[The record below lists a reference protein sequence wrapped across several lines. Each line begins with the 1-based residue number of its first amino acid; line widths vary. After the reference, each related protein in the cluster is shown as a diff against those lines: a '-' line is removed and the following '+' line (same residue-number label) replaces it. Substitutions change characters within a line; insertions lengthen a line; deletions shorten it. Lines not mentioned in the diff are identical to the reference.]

1 MKYKSFYLLIMN
13 PNLQNPQNYRWI
25 ILAVC
30 FFTITFTNGLTLGGL
45 VVFDRELLNYLTEVT
60 GEEVLR
66 QDLKLKDAIT
76 LWSTAVF
83 AFLAGII
90 IDRIGV
96 RSLMMSGLL
105 ILSATFYFYAQSD
118 SLMDMYIIHIFQGL
132 VLSVSGMVINVIL
145 ISKWFNDNRGLAIGV
160 LLAGTSVGNGV
171 FPQINTYLLT
181 ISDGDWRQVMMW
193 LALIPLA
200 YIPVIFAL
208 IKEKP
213 EDVQANEKNYD
224 GDEFKTASIQTGFTL
239 EQTLS
244 SANFW
249 FLSVMAFCTFYS
261 ILAMIGHVFLML
273 DGQGYSPQVSATGVS
288 IIFIGGFIGK
298 VISGKLAEM
307 IGRKKVLVGG
317 VAMMLLG
324 SILLVSAIFYKNPLL
339 IWIGLSL
346 YGTGWGGLYTLI
358 QLLVADLFGLIAI
371 GKIMGVINIIDTIGG
386 GLGPI
391 ITAVIY
397 DSTQNYL
404 TPFLVICGLLT
415 VALVSSSMLKIDD
428 NAIEQ
433 SR

>member
-1 MKYKSFYLLIMN
+1 MNSTIKN
-13 PNLQNPQNYRWI
+13 PNNYRWI

-45 VVFDRELLNYLTEVT
+45 VVFDRELLNYLSEVT
-60 GEEVLR
+60 GGEILR
-66 QDLKLKDAIT
+66 QELKLKDAIT

-83 AFLAGII
+83 AFIAGII
-90 IDRIGV
+90 IDRVGV
-96 RSLMMSGLL
+96 RSLIVSGMFL
-105 ILSATFYFYAQSD
+105 LSATFYFYAKSD
-118 SLMDMYIIHIFQGL
+118 SLADMYIIHIFQGI
-132 VLSVSGMVINVIL
+132 VLSVSGMVINVVL

-160 LLAGTSVGNGV
+160 LLAGTSVGNGI

-200 YIPVIFAL
+200 YAPILFAL

-213 EDVQANEKNYD
+213 EDVETKEDNEAKND
-224 GDEFKTASIQTGFTL
+224 FKASSIEGGFTL
-239 EQTLS
+239 QQTLM

-273 DGQGYSPQVSATGVS
+273 DGEGYSPQISATGVS

-307 IGRKKVLVGG
+307 IGRKIVLVGG
-317 VAMMLLG
+317 VAMMLAG
-324 SILLVSAIFYKNPLL
+324 SLLIVSSIFYKNPLL
-339 IWIGLSL
+339 IWIGLTL

-404 TPFLVICGLLT
+404 MPFLVISALL
-415 VALVSSSMLKIDD
+415 VIALISSSMLKIDD
-428 NAIEQ
+428 EAIEQ
-433 SR
+433 NR

>member
-1 MKYKSFYLLIMN
+1 MNSTIKN
-13 PNLQNPQNYRWI
+13 PNNYRWI

-45 VVFDRELLNYLTEVT
+45 VVFDRELLNYLSEVT
-60 GEEVLR
+60 GGEILR
-66 QDLKLKDAIT
+66 QELKLKDAIT

-83 AFLAGII
+83 AFIAGII
-90 IDRIGV
+90 IDRVGV
-96 RSLMMSGLL
+96 RSLMVSGMFL
-105 ILSATFYFYAQSD
+105 LSATFYFYAKSD
-118 SLMDMYIIHIFQGL
+118 SLADMYIIHIFQGI
-132 VLSVSGMVINVIL
+132 VLSVSGMVINVVL

-160 LLAGTSVGNGV
+160 LLAGTSVGNGI

-200 YIPVIFAL
+200 YIPILFAF

-213 EDVQANEKNYD
+213 EDVEANEDNETKND
-224 GDEFKTASIQTGFTL
+224 FKASSIEGGFTL
-239 EQTLS
+239 QQTLM

-249 FLSVMAFCTFYS
+249 FISVMAFCTFYS

-273 DGQGYSPQVSATGVS
+273 DGEGYSPQISATGVS

-307 IGRKKVLVGG
+307 IGRKIVLVGG
-317 VAMMLLG
+317 VAMMLAG
-324 SILLVSAIFYKNPLL
+324 SLLIVSSIFYKNPLL
-339 IWIGLSL
+339 IWIGLTL

-397 DSTQNYL
+397 DSTQSYL
-404 TPFLVICGLLT
+404 LPFLVISALL
-415 VALVSSSMLKIDD
+415 VIALISSSMLKIDD
-428 NAIEQ
+428 EAIEQ

>member
-1 MKYKSFYLLIMN
+1 MYSLIKN
-13 PNLQNPQNYRWI
+13 PNNYRWI

-45 VVFDRELLNYLTEVT
+45 VVFDRELLDYLSEVT

-66 QDLKLKDAIT
+66 QELKLKDAIT

-83 AFLAGII
+83 AFIAGII
-90 IDRIGV
+90 IDRVGV
-96 RSLMMSGLL
+96 RALMISGMFL
-105 ILSATFYFYAQSD
+105 LSATFYYYAQSD
-118 SLMDMYIIHIFQGL
+118 SLTDMYIIHIFQGM
-132 VLSVSGMVINVIL
+132 VLSMSGMVINVVL

-160 LLAGTSVGNGV
+160 LLAGTSVGNGI

-181 ISDGDWRQVMMW
+181 ISDGDWRQVMIW

-200 YIPVIFAL
+200 YIPILFAF

-213 EDVQANEKNYD
+213 EDVAVKEDNQASND
-224 GDEFKTASIQTGFTL
+224 FKASSIEGGFTL
-239 EQTLS
+239 QQTLR

-273 DGQGYSPQVSATGVS
+273 DGEGYSPQISATGVS

-307 IGRKKVLVGG
+307 IGRKIVLVGG

-324 SILLVSAIFYKNPLL
+324 SLLIVSSIFYKNPLL
-339 IWIGLSL
+339 IWIGLTL

-404 TPFLVICGLLT
+404 LPFLVISALL
-415 VALVSSSMLKIDD
+415 VIALISSSMLKIDD
-428 NAIEQ
+428 KAIEQ

>member
-1 MKYKSFYLLIMN
+1 MIKN
-13 PNLQNPQNYRWI
+13 PNNYRWI

-45 VVFDRELLNYLTEVT
+45 VVFDRELLDYLSEVT

-66 QDLKLKDAIT
+66 QELKLKDAIT

-83 AFLAGII
+83 AFIAGII
-90 IDRIGV
+90 IDRVGV
-96 RSLMMSGLL
+96 RALMISGMFL
-105 ILSATFYFYAQSD
+105 LSATFYYYAQSD
-118 SLMDMYIIHIFQGL
+118 SLTDMYIIHIFQGM
-132 VLSVSGMVINVIL
+132 VLSMSGMVINVVL

-160 LLAGTSVGNGV
+160 LLAGTSVGNGI

-181 ISDGDWRQVMMW
+181 ISDGDWRQVMIW

-200 YIPVIFAL
+200 YIPVLFAF

-213 EDVQANEKNYD
+213 EDVAVKKDSQTSND
-224 GDEFKTASIQTGFTL
+224 FKASSIEGGFTL
-239 EQTLS
+239 QQTLR

-273 DGQGYSPQVSATGVS
+273 DGEGYSPQISATGVS

-307 IGRKKVLVGG
+307 IGRKIVLVGG

-324 SILLVSAIFYKNPLL
+324 SLLIVSSIFYKNPLL
-339 IWIGLSL
+339 IWIGLTL

-404 TPFLVICGLLT
+404 LPFLVISALL
-415 VALVSSSMLKIDD
+415 VIALISSSMLKIDD
-428 NAIEQ
+428 KAIEQ

>member
-45 VVFDRELLNYLTEVT
+45 VVFDRELLNYLSEVT
-60 GEEVLR
+60 GEEILR

-96 RSLMMSGLL
+96 RSLMMTGLL

-132 VLSVSGMVINVIL
+132 VLSMSGMVINVIL

-213 EDVQANEKNYD
+213 EDVQIEQNKHD
-224 GDEFKTASIQTGFTL
+224 GDEFKTASIQTGLTL

-324 SILLVSAIFYKNPLL
+324 SVLLVSAIFYKNPLL

-358 QLLVADLFGLIAI
+358 QLLVADLFGLVAI

>member
-1 MKYKSFYLLIMN
+1 MYSMIKN
-13 PNLQNPQNYRWI
+13 PNNYRWI

-45 VVFDRELLNYLTEVT
+45 VVFDRELLNYLSEVT
-60 GEEVLR
+60 GGEILR
-66 QDLKLKDAIT
+66 QELKLKDAIT

-83 AFLAGII
+83 AFIAGII
-90 IDRIGV
+90 IDRVGV
-96 RSLMMSGLL
+96 RSLMVSGMFL
-105 ILSATFYFYAQSD
+105 LSATFYFYAKSD
-118 SLMDMYIIHIFQGL
+118 SLADMYIIHIFQGI
-132 VLSVSGMVINVIL
+132 VLSVSGMVINVVL

-160 LLAGTSVGNGV
+160 LLAGTSVGNGI

-200 YIPVIFAL
+200 YAPILFAL

-213 EDVQANEKNYD
+213 EDVETKEDNEAKND
-224 GDEFKTASIQTGFTL
+224 FKASSIEGGFTL
-239 EQTLS
+239 QETLMS
-244 SANFW
+244 SNFW

-273 DGQGYSPQVSATGVS
+273 DGEGYSPQISATGVS

-307 IGRKKVLVGG
+307 IGRKIVLVGG
-317 VAMMLLG
+317 VAMMLAG
-324 SILLVSAIFYKNPLL
+324 SLLIVSSIFYKNPLL
-339 IWIGLSL
+339 IWIGLTL

-397 DSTQNYL
+397 DSTQSYL
-404 TPFLVICGLLT
+404 LPFLVISALL
-415 VALVSSSMLKIDD
+415 VIALISSSMLKIDD
-428 NAIEQ
+428 EAIEQ

>member
-1 MKYKSFYLLIMN
+1 MYSLIKK
-13 PNLQNPQNYRWI
+13 PNNYRWI

-45 VVFDRELLNYLTEVT
+45 VVFDRELLDYLSEVT

-66 QDLKLKDAIT
+66 QELKLKDAIT

-83 AFLAGII
+83 AFIAGII
-90 IDRIGV
+90 IDRVGV
-96 RSLMMSGLL
+96 RALMISGMFL
-105 ILSATFYFYAQSD
+105 LSATFYYYAQSD
-118 SLMDMYIIHIFQGL
+118 SLTDMYIIHIFQGM
-132 VLSVSGMVINVIL
+132 VLSMSGMVINVVL

-160 LLAGTSVGNGV
+160 LLAGTSVGNGI

-181 ISDGDWRQVMMW
+181 ISDGDWRQVMIW

-200 YIPVIFAL
+200 YIPILFTF

-213 EDVQANEKNYD
+213 EDLAVKEDNQASND
-224 GDEFKTASIQTGFTL
+224 FKASSIEGGFTL
-239 EQTLS
+239 QQTLR

-273 DGQGYSPQVSATGVS
+273 DGEGYSPQISATGVS

-307 IGRKKVLVGG
+307 IGRKIVLVGG

-324 SILLVSAIFYKNPLL
+324 SLLIVSSIFYKNPLL
-339 IWIGLSL
+339 IWIGLTL

-404 TPFLVICGLLT
+404 LPFLVISALL
-415 VALVSSSMLKIDD
+415 VIALISSSMLKIDD
-428 NAIEQ
+428 KAIEQ

>member
-1 MKYKSFYLLIMN
+1 MYSLIKN
-13 PNLQNPQNYRWI
+13 PNNYRWI

-45 VVFDRELLNYLTEVT
+45 VVFDRELLDYLSEVT

-66 QDLKLKDAIT
+66 QELKLKDAIT

-83 AFLAGII
+83 AFIAGII
-90 IDRIGV
+90 IDRVGV
-96 RSLMMSGLL
+96 RALMISGMFL
-105 ILSATFYFYAQSD
+105 LSATFYFYAQSD
-118 SLMDMYIIHIFQGL
+118 SLIDMYVIHIFQGM
-132 VLSVSGMVINVIL
+132 VLSMSGMVINVVL

-160 LLAGTSVGNGV
+160 LLAGTSVGNGI

-200 YIPVIFAL
+200 YIPVLLAF

-213 EDVQANEKNYD
+213 EDVAVKEDDQASND
-224 GDEFKTASIQTGFTL
+224 FKASSIEGGFTL
-239 EQTLS
+239 QQTLK

-273 DGQGYSPQVSATGVS
+273 DGQGYSPQISATGVS

-307 IGRKKVLVGG
+307 IGRKIVLVGG

-324 SILLVSAIFYKNPLL
+324 SLLIVSSIFYKNPLL
-339 IWIGLSL
+339 IWIGLTL

-404 TPFLVICGLLT
+404 LPFLVISALLLI
-415 VALVSSSMLKIDD
+415 ALISSSMLKIDD
-428 NAIEQ
+428 EAIEQ

>member
-1 MKYKSFYLLIMN
+1 MN
-13 PNLQNPQNYRWI
+13 SILKNPKNYRWI

-45 VVFDRELLNYLTEVT
+45 VVFDRELLDYLSEVT

-66 QDLKLKDAIT
+66 QELKLKDAIT

-83 AFLAGII
+83 AFIAGII
-90 IDRIGV
+90 IDRVGV
-96 RSLMMSGLL
+96 RALMMSGLL
-105 ILSATFYFYAQSD
+105 MLSATFYFYAKSD
-118 SLMDMYIIHIFQGL
+118 SLLDMYIIHIFQGM
-132 VLSVSGMVINVIL
+132 VLSMSGMVINVVL

-200 YIPVIFAL
+200 YIPVLFAF
-208 IKEKP
+208 IKESP
-213 EDVQANEKNYD
+213 EDVVIKEEDAGND
-224 GDEFKTASIQTGFTL
+224 FKSSSIESGLTL
-239 EQTLS
+239 QQTLVTP
-244 SANFW
+244 NFW

-273 DGQGYSPQVSATGVS
+273 DGEGYSPQVSATGVS

-307 IGRKKVLVGG
+307 IGRKIVLVGG
-317 VAMMLLG
+317 VAMMLAG
-324 SILLVSAIFYKNPLL
+324 SLLIVSAIFYKNPLL
-339 IWIGLSL
+339 IWIGLTL

-404 TPFLVICGLLT
+404 MPFLVISALLA
-415 VALVSSSMLKIDD
+415 VALISSSMLRIDD
-428 NAIEQ
+428 EAIEQ

>member
-1 MKYKSFYLLIMN
+1 MNSTIKN
-13 PNLQNPQNYRWI
+13 PNNYRWI

-45 VVFDRELLNYLTEVT
+45 VVFDRELLNYLSEVT
-60 GEEVLR
+60 GGEILR
-66 QDLKLKDAIT
+66 QELKLKDAIT

-83 AFLAGII
+83 AFIAGII
-90 IDRIGV
+90 IDRVGV
-96 RSLMMSGLL
+96 RSLMVSGMFL
-105 ILSATFYFYAQSD
+105 LSATFYFYAKSD
-118 SLMDMYIIHIFQGL
+118 SLADMYIIHIFQGI
-132 VLSVSGMVINVIL
+132 VLSVSGMVINVVL

-160 LLAGTSVGNGV
+160 LLAGTSVGNGI

-200 YIPVIFAL
+200 YAPILFAL

-213 EDVQANEKNYD
+213 EDVETKQDNEAKND
-224 GDEFKTASIQTGFTL
+224 FKASSIEGGFTL
-239 EQTLS
+239 QQTLMS
-244 SANFW
+244 SNFW

-273 DGQGYSPQVSATGVS
+273 DGEGYSPQISATGVS

-307 IGRKKVLVGG
+307 IGRKIVLVGG
-317 VAMMLLG
+317 VAMMLAG
-324 SILLVSAIFYKNPLL
+324 SLLIVSSIFYKNPLL
-339 IWIGLSL
+339 IWIGLTL

-404 TPFLVICGLLT
+404 MPFLVISALL
-415 VALVSSSMLKIDD
+415 VIALISSSMLKIDD
-428 NAIEQ
+428 EAIEQ
-433 SR
+433 NR

>member
-1 MKYKSFYLLIMN
+1 MIKN
-13 PNLQNPQNYRWI
+13 PNNYRWI

-45 VVFDRELLNYLTEVT
+45 VVFDRELLDYLSEVT

-66 QDLKLKDAIT
+66 QELKLKDAIT

-83 AFLAGII
+83 AFIAGII
-90 IDRIGV
+90 IDRVGV
-96 RSLMMSGLL
+96 RALMISGMFL
-105 ILSATFYFYAQSD
+105 LSATFYFYAQSD
-118 SLMDMYIIHIFQGL
+118 SLADMYVIHIFQGM
-132 VLSVSGMVINVIL
+132 VLSMSGMVINVVL

-160 LLAGTSVGNGV
+160 LLAGTSVGNGI

-181 ISDGDWRQVMMW
+181 ISDGDWRQVMIW

-200 YIPVIFAL
+200 YIPVLFAF

-213 EDVQANEKNYD
+213 EDVAVREDNQASND
-224 GDEFKTASIQTGFTL
+224 FKASSIEGGFTL
-239 EQTLS
+239 QQTLR

-273 DGQGYSPQVSATGVS
+273 DGEGYSRQISATGVS

-307 IGRKKVLVGG
+307 IGRKIVLVGG

-324 SILLVSAIFYKNPLL
+324 SLLIVSSIFYKNPLL
-339 IWIGLSL
+339 IWIGLTL

-404 TPFLVICGLLT
+404 LPFLVISALL
-415 VALVSSSMLKIDD
+415 VIALISSSMLKIDD
-428 NAIEQ
+428 KAIEQ

>member
-1 MKYKSFYLLIMN
+1 MYSIIKN
-13 PNLQNPQNYRWI
+13 PNNYRWI

-45 VVFDRELLNYLTEVT
+45 VVFDRELLDYLSEVT

-66 QDLKLKDAIT
+66 QELKLKDAIT

-83 AFLAGII
+83 AFIAGII
-90 IDRIGV
+90 IDRVGV
-96 RSLMMSGLL
+96 RALMISGMFL
-105 ILSATFYFYAQSD
+105 LSATFYYYAQSD
-118 SLMDMYIIHIFQGL
+118 SLTDMYIIHIFQGM
-132 VLSVSGMVINVIL
+132 VLSMSGMVINVVL

-160 LLAGTSVGNGV
+160 LLAGTSVGNGI

-181 ISDGDWRQVMMW
+181 ISDGDWRQVMIW

-200 YIPVIFAL
+200 YIPVLFAF

-213 EDVQANEKNYD
+213 EDVAVREDNQAKND
-224 GDEFKTASIQTGFTL
+224 FKASSIEGGFTL
-239 EQTLS
+239 QQTLR

-273 DGQGYSPQVSATGVS
+273 DGEGYSPQISATGVS

-307 IGRKKVLVGG
+307 IGRKIVLVGG

-324 SILLVSAIFYKNPLL
+324 SLLIVSSIFYKNPLL
-339 IWIGLSL
+339 IWIGLTL

-404 TPFLVICGLLT
+404 LPFLVISALL
-415 VALVSSSMLKIDD
+415 VIALISSSMLKIDD
-428 NAIEQ
+428 EAIEQ

>member
-1 MKYKSFYLLIMN
+1 MNSTIKN
-13 PNLQNPQNYRWI
+13 PNNYRWI

-45 VVFDRELLNYLTEVT
+45 VVFDRELLNYLSEVT
-60 GEEVLR
+60 GGEILR
-66 QDLKLKDAIT
+66 QELKLKDAIT

-83 AFLAGII
+83 AFIAGII
-90 IDRIGV
+90 IDRVGV
-96 RSLMMSGLL
+96 RSLMVSGMFL
-105 ILSATFYFYAQSD
+105 LSATFYFYAKSD
-118 SLMDMYIIHIFQGL
+118 SLADMYIIHIFQGI
-132 VLSVSGMVINVIL
+132 VLSVSGMVINVVL

-160 LLAGTSVGNGV
+160 LLAGTSVGNGI

-200 YIPVIFAL
+200 YAPILFAL

-213 EDVQANEKNYD
+213 EDVETKEDNEAKND
-224 GDEFKTASIQTGFTL
+224 FKASSIEGGFTL
-239 EQTLS
+239 QQTLM

-273 DGQGYSPQVSATGVS
+273 DGEGYSPQISATGVS

-298 VISGKLAEM
+298 IISGKLAEM
-307 IGRKKVLVGG
+307 IGRKIVLVGG
-317 VAMMLLG
+317 VAMMLAG
-324 SILLVSAIFYKNPLL
+324 SLLIVSSIFYKNPLL
-339 IWIGLSL
+339 IWIGLTL

-371 GKIMGVINIIDTIGG
+371 GKIMGVINVIDTIGG

-404 TPFLVICGLLT
+404 MPFLVISALL
-415 VALVSSSMLKIDD
+415 VIALISSSMLKIDD
-428 NAIEQ
+428 EAIEQ
-433 SR
+433 NR

>member
-1 MKYKSFYLLIMN
+1 MN
-13 PNLQNPQNYRWI
+13 SILKNPKNYRWI

-45 VVFDRELLNYLTEVT
+45 VVFDRELLDYLSEVT

-66 QDLKLKDAIT
+66 QELKLKDAIT

-83 AFLAGII
+83 AFIAGII
-90 IDRIGV
+90 IDRVGV
-96 RSLMMSGLL
+96 RALMMSGLL
-105 ILSATFYFYAQSD
+105 MLSATFYFYAKSD
-118 SLMDMYIIHIFQGL
+118 SLLDMYIIHIFQGM
-132 VLSVSGMVINVIL
+132 VLSMSGMVINVVL

-200 YIPVIFAL
+200 YIPVLFAF
-208 IKEKP
+208 IKESP
-213 EDVQANEKNYD
+213 EDVAIKEEDAGND
-224 GDEFKTASIQTGFTL
+224 FKSSSIESGLSLQ
-239 EQTLS
+239 QTLVTP
-244 SANFW
+244 NFW

-273 DGQGYSPQVSATGVS
+273 DGEGYSPQVSATGVS

-307 IGRKKVLVGG
+307 IGRKIVLVGG
-317 VAMMLLG
+317 VAMMLVG
-324 SILLVSAIFYKNPLL
+324 SLLIVSAIFYKNPLL
-339 IWIGLSL
+339 IWIGLTL

-404 TPFLVICGLLT
+404 MPFLVISALLA
-415 VALVSSSMLKIDD
+415 VALISSSMLRIDD
-428 NAIEQ
+428 EAIEQ

>member
-1 MKYKSFYLLIMN
+1 MNSTIKN
-13 PNLQNPQNYRWI
+13 PNNYRWI

-45 VVFDRELLNYLTEVT
+45 VVFDRELLNYLSEVT
-60 GEEVLR
+60 GGEILR
-66 QDLKLKDAIT
+66 QELKLKDAIT

-83 AFLAGII
+83 AFIAGII
-90 IDRIGV
+90 IDRVGV
-96 RSLMMSGLL
+96 RSLMVSGMFL
-105 ILSATFYFYAQSD
+105 LSATFYFYAKSD
-118 SLMDMYIIHIFQGL
+118 SLADMYIIHIFQGI
-132 VLSVSGMVINVIL
+132 VLSVSGMVINVVL

-160 LLAGTSVGNGV
+160 LLAGTSVGNGI

-200 YIPVIFAL
+200 YAPILFAL

-213 EDVQANEKNYD
+213 EDVETKEDNEAKND
-224 GDEFKTASIQTGFTL
+224 FKASSIEGGFTL
-239 EQTLS
+239 QQTLMS
-244 SANFW
+244 SNFW

-273 DGQGYSPQVSATGVS
+273 DGEGYSPQISSTGVS

-307 IGRKKVLVGG
+307 IGRKIVLVGG
-317 VAMMLLG
+317 VAMMLAG
-324 SILLVSAIFYKNPLL
+324 SLLIVSSIFYKNPLL
-339 IWIGLSL
+339 IWIGLTL

-397 DSTQNYL
+397 DSTQSYL
-404 TPFLVICGLLT
+404 LPFLVISALL
-415 VALVSSSMLKIDD
+415 VIALISSSMLKIDD
-428 NAIEQ
+428 EAIEQ

>member
-1 MKYKSFYLLIMN
+1 MN
-13 PNLQNPQNYRWI
+13 SILKNPKNYRWI

-45 VVFDRELLNYLTEVT
+45 VVFDRELLDYLSEVT

-66 QDLKLKDAIT
+66 QELKLKDAIT

-83 AFLAGII
+83 AFIAGII
-90 IDRIGV
+90 IDRVGV
-96 RSLMMSGLL
+96 RALMMSGLL
-105 ILSATFYFYAQSD
+105 MLSATFYFYAKSD
-118 SLMDMYIIHIFQGL
+118 SLLDMYIIHIFQGM
-132 VLSVSGMVINVIL
+132 VLSMSGMVINVVL

-200 YIPVIFAL
+200 YIPVLFAF
-208 IKEKP
+208 IKESP
-213 EDVQANEKNYD
+213 EDVAIKEEDAGND
-224 GDEFKTASIQTGFTL
+224 FKSSSIESGLSLQ
-239 EQTLS
+239 QTLVTP
-244 SANFW
+244 NFW

-273 DGQGYSPQVSATGVS
+273 DGEGYSPQVSATGVS

-307 IGRKKVLVGG
+307 IGRKIVLVGG

-324 SILLVSAIFYKNPLL
+324 SLLIVSAIFYKNPLL
-339 IWIGLSL
+339 IWIGLTL

-404 TPFLVICGLLT
+404 MPFLVISALLA
-415 VALVSSSMLKIDD
+415 VALISSSMLRIDD
-428 NAIEQ
+428 EAIEQ

>member
-1 MKYKSFYLLIMN
+1 MIKN
-13 PNLQNPQNYRWI
+13 PNNYRWI

-45 VVFDRELLNYLTEVT
+45 VVFDRELLDYLSEVT

-66 QDLKLKDAIT
+66 QELKLKDAIT

-83 AFLAGII
+83 AFIAGII
-90 IDRIGV
+90 IDRVGV
-96 RSLMMSGLL
+96 RALMISGMFL
-105 ILSATFYFYAQSD
+105 LSATFYYYAQSD
-118 SLMDMYIIHIFQGL
+118 SLTDMYIIHIFQGM
-132 VLSVSGMVINVIL
+132 VLSMSGMVINVVL

-160 LLAGTSVGNGV
+160 LLAGTSVGNGI

-181 ISDGDWRQVMMW
+181 ISDGDWRQVMIW

-200 YIPVIFAL
+200 YIPVLFAF

-213 EDVQANEKNYD
+213 EDVAVKEDSQTSND
-224 GDEFKTASIQTGFTL
+224 FKASSIEGGFTL
-239 EQTLS
+239 QQTLR

-273 DGQGYSPQVSATGVS
+273 DGEGYSPQISATGVS

-307 IGRKKVLVGG
+307 IGRKIVLVGG

-324 SILLVSAIFYKNPLL
+324 SLLIVSSIFYKNPLL
-339 IWIGLSL
+339 IWIGLTL

-404 TPFLVICGLLT
+404 LPFLVISGLL
-415 VALVSSSMLKIDD
+415 VIALISSSMLKIDD
-428 NAIEQ
+428 KAIEQ

>member
-1 MKYKSFYLLIMN
+1 MNSTIKN
-13 PNLQNPQNYRWI
+13 PNNYRWI

-45 VVFDRELLNYLTEVT
+45 VVFDRELLNYLSEVT
-60 GEEVLR
+60 GGEILR
-66 QDLKLKDAIT
+66 QELKLKDAIT

-83 AFLAGII
+83 AFIAGII
-90 IDRIGV
+90 IDRVGV
-96 RSLMMSGLL
+96 RSLMVSGMFL
-105 ILSATFYFYAQSD
+105 LSATFYFYAKSD
-118 SLMDMYIIHIFQGL
+118 SLADMYIIHIFQGI
-132 VLSVSGMVINVIL
+132 VLSVSGMVINVVL

-160 LLAGTSVGNGV
+160 LLAGTSVGNGI

-200 YIPVIFAL
+200 YAPILFAL

-213 EDVQANEKNYD
+213 EDVETKEDNESKND
-224 GDEFKTASIQTGFTL
+224 FKASSIEGGFTL
-239 EQTLS
+239 QETLMS
-244 SANFW
+244 SNFW

-273 DGQGYSPQVSATGVS
+273 DGEGYSPQISATGVS

-307 IGRKKVLVGG
+307 IGRKIVLVGG
-317 VAMMLLG
+317 VAMMLAG
-324 SILLVSAIFYKNPLL
+324 SLLIVSSIFYKNPLL
-339 IWIGLSL
+339 IWIGLTL

-397 DSTQNYL
+397 DSTQSYL
-404 TPFLVICGLLT
+404 LPFLVISALL
-415 VALVSSSMLKIDD
+415 VIALISSSMLKIDD
-428 NAIEQ
+428 EAIEQ

>member
-1 MKYKSFYLLIMN
+1 MYSLIKN
-13 PNLQNPQNYRWI
+13 PNNYRWI

-45 VVFDRELLNYLTEVT
+45 VVFDRELLDYLSEVT

-66 QDLKLKDAIT
+66 QELKLKDAIT

-83 AFLAGII
+83 AFIAGII
-90 IDRIGV
+90 IDRVGV
-96 RSLMMSGLL
+96 RALMISGMFL
-105 ILSATFYFYAQSD
+105 LSATFYYYAQSD
-118 SLMDMYIIHIFQGL
+118 SLTDMYIIHIFQGM
-132 VLSVSGMVINVIL
+132 VLSMSGMVINVVL

-160 LLAGTSVGNGV
+160 LLAGTSVGNGI

-181 ISDGDWRQVMMW
+181 ISDGDWRQVMLW

-200 YIPVIFAL
+200 YIPILFAF

-213 EDVQANEKNYD
+213 EDVAVKEDNQASND
-224 GDEFKTASIQTGFTL
+224 FKASSIEGGFTL
-239 EQTLS
+239 QQTLR

-273 DGQGYSPQVSATGVS
+273 DGEGYSPQISATGVS

-307 IGRKKVLVGG
+307 IGRKIVLVGG

-324 SILLVSAIFYKNPLL
+324 SLLIVSSIFYKNPLL
-339 IWIGLSL
+339 IWIGLTL

-358 QLLVADLFGLIAI
+358 QLLVADLFGLTAI

-404 TPFLVICGLLT
+404 LPFLVISALL
-415 VALVSSSMLKIDD
+415 VIALISSSMLKIDD
-428 NAIEQ
+428 EAIEQ

>member
-1 MKYKSFYLLIMN
+1 MIKN
-13 PNLQNPQNYRWI
+13 PNNYRWI

-45 VVFDRELLNYLTEVT
+45 VVFDRELLDYLSEVT

-66 QDLKLKDAIT
+66 QELKLKDAIT

-83 AFLAGII
+83 AFIAGII
-90 IDRIGV
+90 IDRLGV
-96 RSLMMSGLL
+96 RALMISGMFL
-105 ILSATFYFYAQSD
+105 LSATFYYYAQSD
-118 SLMDMYIIHIFQGL
+118 SLTDMYIIHIFQGM
-132 VLSVSGMVINVIL
+132 VLSMSGMVINVVL

-160 LLAGTSVGNGV
+160 LLAGTSVGNGI

-181 ISDGDWRQVMMW
+181 ISDGDWRQVMIW

-200 YIPVIFAL
+200 YIPVLFAF

-213 EDVQANEKNYD
+213 EDVAVREDNQAKND
-224 GDEFKTASIQTGFTL
+224 FKASSIEGGFTL
-239 EQTLS
+239 QQTLR

-273 DGQGYSPQVSATGVS
+273 DGEGYSPQISATGVS

-307 IGRKKVLVGG
+307 IGRKIVLVGG

-324 SILLVSAIFYKNPLL
+324 SLLIVSSIFYKNPLL
-339 IWIGLSL
+339 IWIGLTL

-404 TPFLVICGLLT
+404 LPFLVISALL
-415 VALVSSSMLKIDD
+415 VIALISSSMLKIDD
-428 NAIEQ
+428 KAIEQ

>member
-1 MKYKSFYLLIMN
+1 MN
-13 PNLQNPQNYRWI
+13 SILKNPKNYRWI

-45 VVFDRELLNYLTEVT
+45 VVFDRELLDYLSEVT

-66 QDLKLKDAIT
+66 QELKLKDAIT

-83 AFLAGII
+83 AFIAGII
-90 IDRIGV
+90 IDRVGV
-96 RSLMMSGLL
+96 RALMMSGLL
-105 ILSATFYFYAQSD
+105 MLSATFYFYAKSD
-118 SLMDMYIIHIFQGL
+118 SLLDMYIIHIFQGM
-132 VLSVSGMVINVIL
+132 VLSMSGMVINVVL

-200 YIPVIFAL
+200 YIPVLFAF
-208 IKEKP
+208 IKESP
-213 EDVQANEKNYD
+213 EDVVIKEEDAGND
-224 GDEFKTASIQTGFTL
+224 FKSSSIESGLTL
-239 EQTLS
+239 QQTLVTP
-244 SANFW
+244 NFW

-273 DGQGYSPQVSATGVS
+273 DGEGYSPQVSATGVS

-307 IGRKKVLVGG
+307 IGRKIVLVGG

-324 SILLVSAIFYKNPLL
+324 SLLIVSAIFYKNPLL
-339 IWIGLSL
+339 IWIGLTL

-404 TPFLVICGLLT
+404 MPFLVISALLA
-415 VALVSSSMLKIDD
+415 VALISSSMLRIDD
-428 NAIEQ
+428 EAIEQ

>member
-1 MKYKSFYLLIMN
+1 MNSTIKN
-13 PNLQNPQNYRWI
+13 PNNYRWI

-45 VVFDRELLNYLTEVT
+45 VVFDRELLNYLSEVT
-60 GEEVLR
+60 GEEILR
-66 QDLKLKDAIT
+66 QELKLKDAIT

-83 AFLAGII
+83 AFIAGII
-90 IDRIGV
+90 IDRVGV
-96 RSLMMSGLL
+96 RSLMVSGMFL
-105 ILSATFYFYAQSD
+105 LSATFYFYAKSD
-118 SLMDMYIIHIFQGL
+118 SLADMYIIHIFQGI
-132 VLSVSGMVINVIL
+132 VLSVSGMVINVVL

-160 LLAGTSVGNGV
+160 LLAGTSVGNGI

-200 YIPVIFAL
+200 YAPILFAL

-213 EDVQANEKNYD
+213 EDVETKEDNEAKND
-224 GDEFKTASIQTGFTL
+224 FKASSIEGGFTL
-239 EQTLS
+239 QETLMS
-244 SANFW
+244 SNFW

-273 DGQGYSPQVSATGVS
+273 DGEGYSPQISATGVS

-307 IGRKKVLVGG
+307 IGRKIVLVGG
-317 VAMMLLG
+317 VAMMLAG
-324 SILLVSAIFYKNPLL
+324 SLLIVSSIFYKNPLL
-339 IWIGLSL
+339 IWIGLTL

-404 TPFLVICGLLT
+404 MPFLVISALL
-415 VALVSSSMLKIDD
+415 VIALISSSILKIDD
-428 NAIEQ
+428 DAIEQ
-433 SR
+433 NS

>member
-1 MKYKSFYLLIMN
+1 MYSIIKN
-13 PNLQNPQNYRWI
+13 PNNYRWI

-45 VVFDRELLNYLTEVT
+45 VVFDRELLDYLSEVT

-66 QDLKLKDAIT
+66 QELKLKDAIT

-83 AFLAGII
+83 AFIAGII
-90 IDRIGV
+90 IDRVGV
-96 RSLMMSGLL
+96 RALMVSGMFL
-105 ILSATFYFYAQSD
+105 LSATFYFYAQSD
-118 SLMDMYIIHIFQGL
+118 SLIDMYVIHIFQGM
-132 VLSVSGMVINVIL
+132 VLSMSGMVINVVL

-200 YIPVIFAL
+200 YIPVLFAF

-213 EDVQANEKNYD
+213 EDVAIKEDNQARND
-224 GDEFKTASIQTGFTL
+224 FKSSSIEGGFTL
-239 EQTLS
+239 QQTLR

-273 DGQGYSPQVSATGVS
+273 DGEGYSPQISATGVS

-307 IGRKKVLVGG
+307 IGRKIVLVGG
-317 VAMMLLG
+317 VAMMLAG
-324 SILLVSAIFYKNPLL
+324 SLLIVSSIFYKNPLL
-339 IWIGLSL
+339 IWIGLTL

-391 ITAVIY
+391 ITAIIY

-404 TPFLVICGLLT
+404 LPFLVISSLL
-415 VALVSSSMLKIDD
+415 VIALISSSMLKIDD
-428 NAIEQ
+428 EAIER

>member
-1 MKYKSFYLLIMN
+1 MYSIIKN
-13 PNLQNPQNYRWI
+13 PNNYRWI

-45 VVFDRELLNYLTEVT
+45 VVFDRELLDYLSEVT

-66 QDLKLKDAIT
+66 QELKLKDAIT

-83 AFLAGII
+83 AFIAGII
-90 IDRIGV
+90 IDRVGV
-96 RSLMMSGLL
+96 RALMISGMFL
-105 ILSATFYFYAQSD
+105 LSATFYYYAQSD
-118 SLMDMYIIHIFQGL
+118 SLTDMYIIHIFQGM
-132 VLSVSGMVINVIL
+132 VLSMSGMVINVVL

-160 LLAGTSVGNGV
+160 LLAGTSVGNGI

-181 ISDGDWRQVMMW
+181 ISDGDWRQVMIW

-200 YIPVIFAL
+200 YIPVLFAF

-213 EDVQANEKNYD
+213 EDVAVREDNQAKND
-224 GDEFKTASIQTGFTL
+224 FKASSIEGGFTL
-239 EQTLS
+239 QQTLR

-273 DGQGYSPQVSATGVS
+273 DGEGYSPQISATGVS

-298 VISGKLAEM
+298 VISGKLAEI
-307 IGRKKVLVGG
+307 IGRKIVLVGG

-324 SILLVSAIFYKNPLL
+324 SLLIVSSIFYKNPLL
-339 IWIGLSL
+339 IWIGLTL

-404 TPFLVICGLLT
+404 LPFLVISALL
-415 VALVSSSMLKIDD
+415 VIALISSSMLKIDD
-428 NAIEQ
+428 EAIEQ

>member
-1 MKYKSFYLLIMN
+1 MN
-13 PNLQNPQNYRWI
+13 SILKNPKNYRWI

-45 VVFDRELLNYLTEVT
+45 VVFDRELLDYLSEVT

-66 QDLKLKDAIT
+66 QELKLKDAIT

-83 AFLAGII
+83 AFIAGII
-90 IDRIGV
+90 IDRVGV
-96 RSLMMSGLL
+96 RALMMSGLL
-105 ILSATFYFYAQSD
+105 MLSATFYFYAKSD
-118 SLMDMYIIHIFQGL
+118 SLLDMYIIHIFQGM
-132 VLSVSGMVINVIL
+132 VLSMSGMVINVVL

-200 YIPVIFAL
+200 YIPVLFAF
-208 IKEKP
+208 IKESP
-213 EDVQANEKNYD
+213 EDVAIKEED
-224 GDEFKTASIQTGFTL
+224 GGNDFKSSSIESGLTL
-239 EQTLS
+239 QQTLVTP
-244 SANFW
+244 NFW

-273 DGQGYSPQVSATGVS
+273 DGEGYSPQVSATGVS

-307 IGRKKVLVGG
+307 IGRKIVLVGG
-317 VAMMLLG
+317 VAMMLVG
-324 SILLVSAIFYKNPLL
+324 SLLIVSAIFYKNPLL
-339 IWIGLSL
+339 IWIGLTL

-404 TPFLVICGLLT
+404 MPFLVISALLA
-415 VALVSSSMLKIDD
+415 VALISSSMLRIDD
-428 NAIEQ
+428 EAIEQ

>member
-1 MKYKSFYLLIMN
+1 MNSTIKN
-13 PNLQNPQNYRWI
+13 PNNYRWI

-45 VVFDRELLNYLTEVT
+45 VVFDRELLNYLSEVT
-60 GEEVLR
+60 GGEVLR
-66 QDLKLKDAIT
+66 QELKLKDAIT

-83 AFLAGII
+83 AFIAGII
-90 IDRIGV
+90 IDRVGV
-96 RSLMMSGLL
+96 RSLMVSGMFL
-105 ILSATFYFYAQSD
+105 LSATFYFYAKSD
-118 SLMDMYIIHIFQGL
+118 SLADMYIIHIFQGI
-132 VLSVSGMVINVIL
+132 VLSVSGMVINVVL

-160 LLAGTSVGNGV
+160 LLAGTSVGNGI

-200 YIPVIFAL
+200 YAPILFAL

-213 EDVQANEKNYD
+213 EDVETKEDNEAKND
-224 GDEFKTASIQTGFTL
+224 FKASSIEGGFTL
-239 EQTLS
+239 QETLMS
-244 SANFW
+244 SNFW

-273 DGQGYSPQVSATGVS
+273 DGEGYSPQISATGVS

-307 IGRKKVLVGG
+307 IGRKIVLVGG
-317 VAMMLLG
+317 VAMMLAG
-324 SILLVSAIFYKNPLL
+324 SLLIVSSIFYKNPLL
-339 IWIGLSL
+339 IWIGLTL

-397 DSTQNYL
+397 DSTQSYL
-404 TPFLVICGLLT
+404 LPFLVISALL
-415 VALVSSSMLKIDD
+415 VIALISSSMLKIDD
-428 NAIEQ
+428 EAIEQ

>member
-1 MKYKSFYLLIMN
+1 MNSTIKN
-13 PNLQNPQNYRWI
+13 PNNYRWI

-45 VVFDRELLNYLTEVT
+45 VVFDRELLNYLSEVT
-60 GEEVLR
+60 GGEILR
-66 QDLKLKDAIT
+66 QELKLKDAIT

-83 AFLAGII
+83 AFIAGII
-90 IDRIGV
+90 IDRVGV
-96 RSLMMSGLL
+96 RALMVSGMFL
-105 ILSATFYFYAQSD
+105 LSATFYFYAKSD
-118 SLMDMYIIHIFQGL
+118 SLADMYIIHIFQGI
-132 VLSVSGMVINVIL
+132 VLSVSGMVINVVL

-160 LLAGTSVGNGV
+160 LLAGTSVGNGI

-200 YIPVIFAL
+200 YIPVLFAF

-213 EDVQANEKNYD
+213 EDVTVNKDNQARD
-224 GDEFKTASIQTGFTL
+224 DFKASSIKGGFTL
-239 EQTLS
+239 QQTLK

-273 DGQGYSPQVSATGVS
+273 DGEGYSPQISATGVS

-307 IGRKKVLVGG
+307 IGRKIVLVGG

-324 SILLVSAIFYKNPLL
+324 SLLIVSSIFYKNPLL
-339 IWIGLSL
+339 IWIGLTL

-404 TPFLVICGLLT
+404 LPFLVISALL
-415 VALVSSSMLKIDD
+415 VIALISSSMLKIDD
-428 NAIEQ
+428 EAIEQ

>member
-1 MKYKSFYLLIMN
+1 MYSLIKN
-13 PNLQNPQNYRWI
+13 PNNYRWI

-45 VVFDRELLNYLTEVT
+45 VVFDRELLDYLSEVT

-66 QDLKLKDAIT
+66 QELKLKDAIT

-83 AFLAGII
+83 AFIAGII
-90 IDRIGV
+90 IDRVGV
-96 RSLMMSGLL
+96 RALMISGMFL
-105 ILSATFYFYAQSD
+105 LSATFYYYAQSD
-118 SLMDMYIIHIFQGL
+118 SLTDMYIIHIFQGM
-132 VLSVSGMVINVIL
+132 VLSMSGMVINVVL

-160 LLAGTSVGNGV
+160 LLAGTSVGNGI

-181 ISDGDWRQVMMW
+181 ISDGDWRQVMIW

-200 YIPVIFAL
+200 YIPVLFAF

-213 EDVQANEKNYD
+213 EDVAVKEDNQASND
-224 GDEFKTASIQTGFTL
+224 FKASSIEGGFTL
-239 EQTLS
+239 QQTLR

-273 DGQGYSPQVSATGVS
+273 DGEGYSPQISATGVS

-298 VISGKLAEM
+298 IISGKLAEM
-307 IGRKKVLVGG
+307 IGRKIVLVGG

-324 SILLVSAIFYKNPLL
+324 SLLIVSSIFYKNPLL
-339 IWIGLSL
+339 IWIGLML

-404 TPFLVICGLLT
+404 LPFLVISALL
-415 VALVSSSMLKIDD
+415 VIALISSSMLKIDD
-428 NAIEQ
+428 KAIEQ

>member
-1 MKYKSFYLLIMN
+1 MYSMIKN
-13 PNLQNPQNYRWI
+13 PNNYRWI

-45 VVFDRELLNYLTEVT
+45 VVFDRELLDYLSEVT

-66 QDLKLKDAIT
+66 QELKLKDAIT

-83 AFLAGII
+83 AFIAGII
-90 IDRIGV
+90 IDRVGV
-96 RSLMMSGLL
+96 RALMISGMFL
-105 ILSATFYFYAQSD
+105 LSATFYFYAQSD
-118 SLMDMYIIHIFQGL
+118 SLADMYVIHIFQGM
-132 VLSVSGMVINVIL
+132 VLSMSGMVINVVL

-160 LLAGTSVGNGV
+160 LLAGTSVGNGI

-181 ISDGDWRQVMMW
+181 ISDGDWRQVMIW

-200 YIPVIFAL
+200 YIPVLFAF

-213 EDVQANEKNYD
+213 EDVAVKEDSQTSND
-224 GDEFKTASIQTGFTL
+224 FKASSIEGGFTL
-239 EQTLS
+239 QQTLR

-273 DGQGYSPQVSATGVS
+273 DGEGYSPQISATGVS

-307 IGRKKVLVGG
+307 IGRKIVLVGG

-324 SILLVSAIFYKNPLL
+324 SLLIVSSIFYKNPLL
-339 IWIGLSL
+339 IWIGLTL

-404 TPFLVICGLLT
+404 LPFLVISALL
-415 VALVSSSMLKIDD
+415 VIALISSSMLKIDD
-428 NAIEQ
+428 KAIEQ

>member
-1 MKYKSFYLLIMN
+1 MYSMIKN
-13 PNLQNPQNYRWI
+13 PNNYRWI

-45 VVFDRELLNYLTEVT
+45 VVFDRELLDYLSEVT
-60 GEEVLR
+60 GGEVLR
-66 QDLKLKDAIT
+66 QELKLKDAIT

-83 AFLAGII
+83 AFIAGII
-90 IDRIGV
+90 IDRVGV
-96 RSLMMSGLL
+96 RALMISGMFL
-105 ILSATFYFYAQSD
+105 LSATFYFYAQSD
-118 SLMDMYIIHIFQGL
+118 SLADMYVIHIFQGM
-132 VLSVSGMVINVIL
+132 VLSMSGMVINVVL

-160 LLAGTSVGNGV
+160 LLAGTSVGNGI

-181 ISDGDWRQVMMW
+181 ISDGDWRQVMIW

-200 YIPVIFAL
+200 YIPVLFAF

-213 EDVQANEKNYD
+213 EDVAVKEDNQTSND
-224 GDEFKTASIQTGFTL
+224 FKASSIEGGFTL
-239 EQTLS
+239 QQTLR

-273 DGQGYSPQVSATGVS
+273 DGEGYSPQISATGVS

-307 IGRKKVLVGG
+307 IGRKIVLVGG

-324 SILLVSAIFYKNPLL
+324 SLLIVSSIFYKNPLL
-339 IWIGLSL
+339 IWIGLML

-404 TPFLVICGLLT
+404 LPFLVISALL
-415 VALVSSSMLKIDD
+415 VIALISSSMLKIDD
-428 NAIEQ
+428 KAIEQ

>member
-1 MKYKSFYLLIMN
+1 MNSTIKN
-13 PNLQNPQNYRWI
+13 PNNYRWI

-45 VVFDRELLNYLTEVT
+45 VVFDRELLNYLSEVT
-60 GEEVLR
+60 GGEILR
-66 QDLKLKDAIT
+66 QELKLKDAIT

-83 AFLAGII
+83 AFIAGII
-90 IDRIGV
+90 IDRVGV
-96 RSLMMSGLL
+96 RSLMVSGMFL
-105 ILSATFYFYAQSD
+105 LSATFYFYAKSD
-118 SLMDMYIIHIFQGL
+118 SLADMYIIHIFQGI
-132 VLSVSGMVINVIL
+132 VLSVSGMVINVVL

-160 LLAGTSVGNGV
+160 LLAGTSVGNGI

-200 YIPVIFAL
+200 YAPILFAL

-213 EDVQANEKNYD
+213 EDVETKEDNEAKND
-224 GDEFKTASIQTGFTL
+224 FKASSIEGGFTL
-239 EQTLS
+239 QETLMS
-244 SANFW
+244 SNFW

-273 DGQGYSPQVSATGVS
+273 DGEGYSPQISATGVS

-307 IGRKKVLVGG
+307 IGRKIVLVGG
-317 VAMMLLG
+317 VAMMLTG
-324 SILLVSAIFYKNPLL
+324 SLLIVSSSFYKNPLL
-339 IWIGLSL
+339 IWIGLTL

-397 DSTQNYL
+397 DSTQSYL
-404 TPFLVICGLLT
+404 LPFLVISALL
-415 VALVSSSMLKIDD
+415 VIALISSSMLKIDD
-428 NAIEQ
+428 EAIEQ

>member
-1 MKYKSFYLLIMN
+1 MIKN
-13 PNLQNPQNYRWI
+13 PNNYRWI

-45 VVFDRELLNYLTEVT
+45 VVFDRELLDYLSEVT

-66 QDLKLKDAIT
+66 QELKLKDAIT

-83 AFLAGII
+83 AFIAGII
-90 IDRIGV
+90 IDRVGV
-96 RSLMMSGLL
+96 RALMISGMFL
-105 ILSATFYFYAQSD
+105 LSATFYYYAQSD
-118 SLMDMYIIHIFQGL
+118 SLIDMYIIHIFQGM
-132 VLSVSGMVINVIL
+132 VLSMSGMVINVVL

-160 LLAGTSVGNGV
+160 LLAGTSVGNGI

-181 ISDGDWRQVMMW
+181 ISDGDWRQVMIW

-200 YIPVIFAL
+200 YIPVLFAF

-213 EDVQANEKNYD
+213 EDVAVREDNQAKND
-224 GDEFKTASIQTGFTL
+224 FKASSIEGGFTL
-239 EQTLS
+239 QQTLR

-273 DGQGYSPQVSATGVS
+273 DGEGYSPQISATGVS

-307 IGRKKVLVGG
+307 IGRKIVLVGG

-324 SILLVSAIFYKNPLL
+324 SLLIVSSIFYKNPLL
-339 IWIGLSL
+339 IWIGLTL

-404 TPFLVICGLLT
+404 LPFLVISALL
-415 VALVSSSMLKIDD
+415 VIALISSSMLKIDD
-428 NAIEQ
+428 EAIEQ

>member
-1 MKYKSFYLLIMN
+1 MNSTIKN
-13 PNLQNPQNYRWI
+13 PNNYRWI

-45 VVFDRELLNYLTEVT
+45 VVFDRELLNYLSEVT
-60 GEEVLR
+60 GGEILR
-66 QDLKLKDAIT
+66 QELKLKDAIT

-83 AFLAGII
+83 AFIAGII
-90 IDRIGV
+90 IDRVGV
-96 RSLMMSGLL
+96 RSLMVSGMFL
-105 ILSATFYFYAQSD
+105 LSATFYFYAKSD
-118 SLMDMYIIHIFQGL
+118 SLADMYIIHIFQGI
-132 VLSVSGMVINVIL
+132 VLSVSGMVINVVL

-160 LLAGTSVGNGV
+160 LLAGTSVGNGI

-200 YIPVIFAL
+200 YAPILFAL
-208 IKEKP
+208 IKERP
-213 EDVQANEKNYD
+213 EDVETKEDNEAKND
-224 GDEFKTASIQTGFTL
+224 FKASSIEGGFTL
-239 EQTLS
+239 QETLMS
-244 SANFW
+244 SNFW

-273 DGQGYSPQVSATGVS
+273 DGEGYSPQISATGVS

-298 VISGKLAEM
+298 VISGKLAEI
-307 IGRKKVLVGG
+307 IGRKIVLVGG
-317 VAMMLLG
+317 VAMMLAG
-324 SILLVSAIFYKNPLL
+324 SLLIVSSIFYKNPLL
-339 IWIGLSL
+339 IWIGLTL

-397 DSTQNYL
+397 DSTQSYL
-404 TPFLVICGLLT
+404 LPFLVISALL
-415 VALVSSSMLKIDD
+415 VIALISSSMLKIDD
-428 NAIEQ
+428 EAIEQ

>member
-1 MKYKSFYLLIMN
+1 MNSTIKN
-13 PNLQNPQNYRWI
+13 PNNYRGI

-45 VVFDRELLNYLTEVT
+45 VVFDRELLNYLSEVT
-60 GEEVLR
+60 GGEILR
-66 QDLKLKDAIT
+66 QELKLKDAIT

-83 AFLAGII
+83 AFIAGII
-90 IDRIGV
+90 IDRVGV
-96 RSLMMSGLL
+96 RSLMVSGMFL
-105 ILSATFYFYAQSD
+105 LSATFYFYAKSD
-118 SLMDMYIIHIFQGL
+118 SLADMYIIHIFQGI
-132 VLSVSGMVINVIL
+132 VLSVSGMVINVVL

-160 LLAGTSVGNGV
+160 LLAGTSVGNGI

-200 YIPVIFAL
+200 YAPILFAL

-213 EDVQANEKNYD
+213 EDVETKEDNEAKND
-224 GDEFKTASIQTGFTL
+224 FKASSIEGGFTL
-239 EQTLS
+239 QETLMS
-244 SANFW
+244 SNFW

-273 DGQGYSPQVSATGVS
+273 DGEGYSPQISATGVS

-307 IGRKKVLVGG
+307 IGRKIVLVGG
-317 VAMMLLG
+317 VAMMLAG
-324 SILLVSAIFYKNPLL
+324 SLLIVSSIFYKNPLL
-339 IWIGLSL
+339 IWIGLTL

-397 DSTQNYL
+397 DSTQSYL
-404 TPFLVICGLLT
+404 LPFLVISALL
-415 VALVSSSMLKIDD
+415 VIALISSSMLKIDD
-428 NAIEQ
+428 EAIEQ

>member
-1 MKYKSFYLLIMN
+1 MYSMIKN
-13 PNLQNPQNYRWI
+13 PNNYRWI

-45 VVFDRELLNYLTEVT
+45 VVFDRELLDYLSEVT

-66 QDLKLKDAIT
+66 QELKLKDAIT

-83 AFLAGII
+83 AFIAGII
-90 IDRIGV
+90 IDRVGV
-96 RSLMMSGLL
+96 RALMISGMFL
-105 ILSATFYFYAQSD
+105 LSATFYFYAQSD
-118 SLMDMYIIHIFQGL
+118 SLADMYVIHIFQGM
-132 VLSVSGMVINVIL
+132 VLSMSGMVINVVL

-160 LLAGTSVGNGV
+160 LLAGTSVGNGI

-181 ISDGDWRQVMMW
+181 ISDGDWRQVMIW

-200 YIPVIFAL
+200 YIPLLFAF

-213 EDVQANEKNYD
+213 EDIAVKEDNQISND
-224 GDEFKTASIQTGFTL
+224 FKASSIEGGFTL
-239 EQTLS
+239 QQTLR

-273 DGQGYSPQVSATGVS
+273 DGEGYSRQISATGVS

-307 IGRKKVLVGG
+307 IGRKIVLVGG

-324 SILLVSAIFYKNPLL
+324 SLLIVSSIFYKNPLL
-339 IWIGLSL
+339 IWIGLTL

-358 QLLVADLFGLIAI
+358 QRLVADLFGVIAI

-397 DSTQNYL
+397 DSTQSYL
-404 TPFLVICGLLT
+404 LPFLVISALL
-415 VALVSSSMLKIDD
+415 VIALISSSMLKIDD
-428 NAIEQ
+428 EAIEQ

>member
-1 MKYKSFYLLIMN
+1 MNSTIKN
-13 PNLQNPQNYRWI
+13 PNNYRWI

-45 VVFDRELLNYLTEVT
+45 VVFDRELLNYLSEVT
-60 GEEVLR
+60 GGEILR
-66 QDLKLKDAIT
+66 QELKLKDAIT

-83 AFLAGII
+83 AFIAGII
-90 IDRIGV
+90 IDRVGV
-96 RSLMMSGLL
+96 RSLMVSGMFL
-105 ILSATFYFYAQSD
+105 LSATFYFYAKSD
-118 SLMDMYIIHIFQGL
+118 SLADMYIIHIFQGI
-132 VLSVSGMVINVIL
+132 VLSVSGMVINVVL

-160 LLAGTSVGNGV
+160 LLAGTSVGNGI

-200 YIPVIFAL
+200 YAPILFAL

-213 EDVQANEKNYD
+213 EDVETKEDNEAKND
-224 GDEFKTASIQTGFTL
+224 FKASSIEGGFTL
-239 EQTLS
+239 QQTLMS
-244 SANFW
+244 SNFW

-273 DGQGYSPQVSATGVS
+273 DGEGYSPQISATGVS

-307 IGRKKVLVGG
+307 IGRKIVLVGG
-317 VAMMLLG
+317 VAMMLAG
-324 SILLVSAIFYKNPLL
+324 SLLIVSAIFYKNPLL
-339 IWIGLSL
+339 IWIGLTL

-404 TPFLVICGLLT
+404 MPFLVISALL
-415 VALVSSSMLKIDD
+415 VIALISSSMLKIDD
-428 NAIEQ
+428 EAIEQ
-433 SR
+433 NR

>member
-1 MKYKSFYLLIMN
+1 MN

-45 VVFDRELLNYLTEVT
+45 VVFDRELLNYLSEVT
-60 GEEVLR
+60 GEEILR

-96 RSLMMSGLL
+96 RALMMTGLF
-105 ILSATFYFYAQSD
+105 ILSATFYFYAKSD
-118 SLMDMYIIHIFQGL
+118 SLFDMYIIHIFQGM
-132 VLSVSGMVINVIL
+132 VLSMSGMVINVIL

-160 LLAGTSVGNGV
+160 LLAGTSVGNGL

-200 YIPVIFAL
+200 YIPVIFAF

-213 EDVQANEKNYD
+213 EDLKIEENNYT
-224 GDEFKTASIQTGFTL
+224 GDEVKTANIQTGFTL

-273 DGQGYSPQVSATGVS
+273 DGEGYSPQVSATGVS

-324 SILLVSAIFYKNPLL
+324 SVLLVSAIFYKNPLL

-358 QLLVADLFGLIAI
+358 QLLVADLFGLVAI

>member
-1 MKYKSFYLLIMN
+1 MYSIIKN
-13 PNLQNPQNYRWI
+13 PNNYRWI

-45 VVFDRELLNYLTEVT
+45 VVFDRELLDYLSEVT

-66 QDLKLKDAIT
+66 QELKLKDAIT

-83 AFLAGII
+83 AFIAGII
-90 IDRIGV
+90 IDRLGV
-96 RSLMMSGLL
+96 RALMISGMFL
-105 ILSATFYFYAQSD
+105 LSATFYYYAQSD
-118 SLMDMYIIHIFQGL
+118 SLTDMYIIHIFQGM
-132 VLSVSGMVINVIL
+132 VLSMSGMVINVVL

-160 LLAGTSVGNGV
+160 LLAGTSVGNGI

-181 ISDGDWRQVMMW
+181 ISDGDWRQVMLW

-200 YIPVIFAL
+200 YIPILFTF

-213 EDVQANEKNYD
+213 EDLAVKEDNQASND
-224 GDEFKTASIQTGFTL
+224 FKASSIEGGFTL
-239 EQTLS
+239 QQTLR

-273 DGQGYSPQVSATGVS
+273 DGEGYSPQISATGVS

-307 IGRKKVLVGG
+307 IGRKIVLVGG

-324 SILLVSAIFYKNPLL
+324 SLLIVSSIFYKNPLL
-339 IWIGLSL
+339 IWIGLTL

-404 TPFLVICGLLT
+404 LPFLVISALL
-415 VALVSSSMLKIDD
+415 VIALISSSMLKIDD
-428 NAIEQ
+428 KAIEQ